1 MLRHTFLLIPLILA
15 AAQVRAEPATQAT
28 PAQNVIAAAQRAL
41 EDDPDNALRLNDL
54 ALGYARRARETAD
67 MDFYEKAHQQLDRSL
82 EIDPD
87 NYGARRLRVWT
98 LLGQHRFAEALEK
111 AEELNKVFPDDV
123 LVYGFLADAQ
133 VELGRYEEAT
143 DSVQWMLDLRPGNV
157 PALTRA
163 AYLRELHGW
172 NEGAVEFMQK
182 AFDRTRPAE
191 REDRAWIQTQ
201 MAHLE
206 QLNGNLA
213 AADKHVSI
221 ALELFPDYHYALA
234 ELGRIRASQGRL
246 EEAADALRKRYEA
259 APHPENLFELGRVL
273 DKLGRTEEARRAYAE
288 FEKSGLAEMNNWD
301 NCNRDLV
308 DYFAD
313 IADQPRR
320 ALEIAKAEMERRQDL
335 FTRASYAWALYKV
348 GRTAEAQQQMDQ
360 ALSTGYEEEKLAE
373 RARIISEANRLHA
386 QR

>member
-1 MLRHTFLLIPLILA
+1 MFRTIFLLLPLVLV
-15 AAQVRAEPATQAT
+15 AAQARAEPT
-28 PAQNVIAAAQRAL
+28 PAQNVIAAAERAL
-41 EDDPDNALRLNDL
+41 DADPDNALRRNDL

-67 MDFYEKAHQQLDRSL
+67 MDFYEKAHRELDRSL
-82 EIDPD
+82 EIDPN

-111 AEELNKVFPDDV
+111 AHELNKIFPDDV
-123 LVYGFLADAQ
+123 LIYGFLADAQ

-172 NEGAVEFMQK
+172 NEGAIDFMQK

-201 MAHLE
+201 LAHLE

-213 AADKHVSI
+213 AAEKHVTV
-221 ALELFPDYHYALA
+221 ALELFPNYHYALA
-234 ELGRIRASQGRL
+234 ELGRVREAQGRL
-246 EEAADALRKRYEA
+246 QEAADAFRRRYEA
-259 APHPENLFELGRVL
+259 APHPENLFELGRTL
-273 DKLGRTEEARRAYAE
+273 EKLGRTEEAREAYAE
-288 FEKSGLAEMNNWD
+288 FEKSGLAEMDNWD

-308 DYFAD
+308 DYYAD
-313 IADQPRR
+313 VVDKPQEALKIA
-320 ALEIAKAEMERRQDL
+320 EAEMERRQDL
-335 FTRASYAWALYKV
+335 FTRASYAWALYKA
-348 GRTAEAQQQMDQ
+348 GRTAEAQEQMDQ
-360 ALSTGYEEEKLAE
+360 ALSPGYADEKLQE
-373 RARIISEANRLHA
+373 RAAIIGEGQQLQA